1 MRLKAKKIV
10 AILGPT
16 NTGKTFSAIQTIF
29 KYNNGVI
36 GFPLRLLARE
46 NYEFAKKQVGDE
58 KVALIT
64 GEEKIIP
71 KMAKY
76 FFCTVESIPDQRF
89 EFVAIDEIQLASD
102 YERGHLFTEKIMNKI
117 GAKETMFLGSLS
129 MEEILKKIYP
139 EIKIY
144 KKPRLSKLTYSGYKN
159 LARLP
164 KRSAVIAFSQID
176 VYEIANKIKQIH
188 GGVSVVM
195 GALSPDVR
203 NAQVKIFEDG
213 KVDHIVATDA
223 IGLGLNLNIKYI
235 FFSSLVK
242 FDGIRKRV
250 LTNDE
255 ISQIAGRAGR
265 HINDGFFGTTG
276 SLKTIQNEVVNYI
289 ESYDYTKIKKIFWR
303 NSLLNFQSI
312 NNLIKSLGKKT
323 DKEFLVLKKNASDQ
337 RFLKILISNS
347 SVKKKIS
354 IPHNIKILWDLC
366 GTPDYSR
373 DLDEFHSRFLKKIF
387 LFLSGSHRMIPE
399 NWILNELKNIK
410 TKTKKIAELNYKISQ
425 IRKWSFLAF
434 KSNWMENNIN
444 IKKQVKE
451 IEYKLSLLLHS
462 QLINQ
467 FIGVLKN
474 LKIKSSNNLKSS
486 VIKLNKDNSINFGS
500 EIIGKLD
507 GFVFNISSIFRG
519 NKNIFDKKLLKLQL
533 SNFAKKHSDKFIS
546 SEFSELEFD
555 INGIIYWKKKPV
567 ARLIKS
573 LDILKPKINL
583 IVDDFFGLHQA
594 RLQKKT
600 QLYFDY
606 LIKNKFRYVEDVNS
620 FKSPSQNFRA
630 INYSLFEN
638 LGHCKKQ
645 YLKSYYNSLKTDEI
659 NFLKKRGFKIGTYFF
674 FYKSNDSNY
683 LRQTL
688 INISNKNLL
697 KKFFDN
703 KFIFSEKLLINSEII
718 KIYSKMG
725 FYLIKLKNKKY
736 FVNFEYLELTIR
748 KIMYLKKNK
757 VKNFIPSN
765 NLEHEIFNGNIRINF
780 TN

>member
-1 MRLKAKKIV
+1 
-10 AILGPT
+10 
-16 NTGKTFSAIQTIF
+16 
-29 KYNNGVI
+29 
-36 GFPLRLLARE
+36 
-46 NYEFAKKQVGDE
+46 
-58 KVALIT
+58 
-64 GEEKIIP
+64 
-71 KMAKY
+71 
-76 FFCTVESIPDQRF
+76 
-89 EFVAIDEIQLASD
+89 
-102 YERGHLFTEKIMNKI
+102 
-117 GAKETMFLGSLS
+117 
-129 MEEILKKIYP
+129 
-139 EIKIY
+139 
-144 KKPRLSKLTYSGYKN
+144 
-159 LARLP
+159 
-164 KRSAVIAFSQID
+164 
-176 VYEIANKIKQIH
+176 
-188 GGVSVVM
+188 
-195 GALSPDVR
+195 
-203 NAQVKIFEDG
+203 
-213 KVDHIVATDA
+213 
-223 IGLGLNLNIKYI
+223 
-235 FFSSLVK
+235 
-242 FDGIRKRV
+242 
-250 LTNDE
+250 
-255 ISQIAGRAGR
+255 
-265 HINDGFFGTTG
+265 
-276 SLKTIQNEVVNYI
+276 
-289 ESYDYTKIKKIFWR
+289 
-303 NSLLNFQSI
+303 
-312 NNLIKSLGKKT
+312 
-323 DKEFLVLKKNASDQ
+323 
-337 RFLKILISNS
+337 
-347 SVKKKIS
+347 
-354 IPHNIKILWDLC
+354 
-366 GTPDYSR
+366 
-373 DLDEFHSRFLKKIF
+373 
-387 LFLSGSHRMIPE
+387 MIPE

-645 YLKSYYNSLKTDEI
+645 SLKFYYNSLKTDEI

-688 INISNKNLL
+688 INISHKNLL
-697 KKFFDN
+697 KKFIDK
-703 KFIFSEKLLINSEII
+703 KFFFSEKLLINSEMI